1 MGDSGTV
8 YDQADLEAFKQ
19 NIEIDRYRPSADDE
33 EGMHL
38 VQKPFLSPD
47 LPILPAFSR
56 SDELAQT
63 IWVMSGNP
71 GDMQIEAQDLISRL
85 ARDR

>member
-1 MGDSGTV
+1 
-8 YDQADLEAFKQ
+8 
-19 NIEIDRYRPSADDE
+19 
-33 EGMHL
+33 MHL

-63 IWVMSGNP
+63 IWFMSGNP
-71 GDMQIEAQDLISRL
+71 GDMQIEAEDLVSRL

>member
-1 MGDSGTV
+1 
-8 YDQADLEAFKQ
+8 
-19 NIEIDRYRPSADDE
+19 
-33 EGMHL
+33 MHL

-71 GDMQIEAQDLISRL
+71 GDMRIEAQDLIWRL